1 MNLVNYYSEGM
12 KYSPSLASRW
22 AIATSATKKTKSR
35 RISIS
40 PFLPKDNY
48 HSSTR
53 STMERTASG
62 KTLSCLE
69 EKHDCNYDFGDDDIV
84 MPSMLLKRG
93 RDVVN

>member
-1 MNLVNYYSEGM
+1 
-12 KYSPSLASRW
+12 
-22 AIATSATKKTKSR
+22 
-35 RISIS
+35 
-40 PFLPKDNY
+40 
-48 HSSTR
+48 
-53 STMERTASG
+53 MERTASG